1 MHKRLILFIMV
12 FSLSSICIAQPAGF
26 QKLKD
31 EAFFRKKFSE
41 TAAKLSTITADFTQ
55 VKNLQVLEEKIT
67 SNGKFWFKKPNMVK
81 MEYKSPY
88 KYLMIINQDKMT
100 IRDETK
106 TTTLSSRSNK
116 LLEYVNKIIID
127 CVQGTAIDSKDFKVS
142 VYESE
147 KQYLLEMAPVKK
159 EMKEFFSNIRLLI
172 DKADYSVQRMEMIE
186 PNGDNTLFTFLNK
199 KFNESIADSFF
210 TVQ

>member
-1 MHKRLILFIMV
+1 MHKKIHLFLSLL
-12 FSLSSICIAQPAGF
+12 FLSLSSISQPAGF

-31 EAFFRKKFSE
+31 EPFFRKKFSE
-41 TAAKLSTITADFTQ
+41 TATKLSTISADFVQ
-55 VKNLQVLEEKIT
+55 VKNLHVLEEKIT
-67 SNGKFWFKKPNMVK
+67 SKGKFWFKKPNMVK
-81 MEYKSPY
+81 MEYMSPY

-100 IRDETK
+100 IRDEAK

-127 CVQGTAIDSKDFKVS
+127 CVQGTAIDSKEFLVS
-142 VYESE
+142 VYEND
-147 KQYLLEMAPVKK
+147 KQYLLEMVPVKK
-159 EMKEFFSNIRLLI
+159 ELKEYFANIRLLI
-172 DKADYSVQRMEMIE
+172 DKVDYSVQRMEMIE

-199 KFNESIADSFF
+199 KFNESIIDTFF